1 LLTRKLVIF
10 GASPCWRLPRVLSHE
25 SDSSVSRCGGYLG
38 LGFSQRQ
45 CACGLRAARRGSPL
59 TCVTGRSPS
68 TSHTV
73 PAVTRSLAHVLD
85 IELEVCE
92 ARGSSSAVV
101 LPLDDESPAMVTVR
115 VQRWS
120 LGRLMGHLLFKLQ
133 RTVSPRCSCC
143 GRISGGN
150 DPEFKFVGGGG
161 RSRRRPGGGGG
172 GECGQDTQW

>member
-1 LLTRKLVIF
+1 
-10 GASPCWRLPRVLSHE
+10 
-25 SDSSVSRCGGYLG
+25 
-38 LGFSQRQ
+38 LGFLQRQ
-45 CACGLRAARRGSPL
+45 CACGLQAARRGSPF
-59 TCVTGRSPS
+59 TCVTVTGRSPS

-73 PAVTRSLAHVLD
+73 TVPAVTRSLAHHDVLARD

-101 LPLDDESPAMVTVR
+101 LPLDDESPAMVR

-133 RTVSPRCSCC
+133 RTQAASVSPRCSCC

-150 DPEFKFVGGGG
+150 DPKFVGGGP
-161 RSRRRPGGGGG
+161 RSRRRRRVRSGYSVVSRSDSLLSGGSGGFSKLG
-172 GECGQDTQW
+172 LKS